1 MSDFLQPQGLHTP
14 GSTVLRSLR
23 VCSNSCALSQWCYLT
38 ISSSATHFF
47 CLQFFLA
54 SRSFPMSQLFT
65 SGGQSFGA
73 SASVSVPPMNIQS
86 WFSLGLLSLISLL
99 SRGLSRDF
107 SSTTVQNH
115 QFFGAQPS
123 LWSNSHI
130 HTWLREKVQLWLY
143 GPLSAKYCLCFLIC
157 CLSWS

>member
-1 MSDFLQPQGLHTP
+1 MPL
-14 GSTVLRSLR
+14 SLR
-23 VCSNSCALSQWCYLT
+23 VSSDSYPCSRWWYPT
-38 ISSSATHFF
+38 ISSSAVPFSS
-47 CLQFFLA
+47 CLQSLSA

>member
-1 MSDFLQPQGLHTP
+1 MPL
-14 GSTVLRSLR
+14 SLR
-23 VCSNSCALSQWCYLT
+23 VSSDSYPCSRWWYPT
-38 ISSSATHFF
+38 ISSSAVPFSS
-47 CLQFFLA
+47 CLQSLSA

-130 HTWLREKVQLWLY
+130 HTWLPEKVQLWLY